1 MAIKKNIKLT
11 IIKSIHT
18 LIWFFFNVVIF
29 YMLYAVVTN
38 RIDQWLWIGYGFFI
52 LEGIILLVFKFFCP
66 LTLLARRYSD
76 SGKANFDIYLPEWL
90 AKNNKLIYL
99 SLLFVIFLITI
110 YRLIP

>member
-1 MAIKKNIKLT
+1 MAIKKNTKLI

-29 YMLYAVVTN
+29 YMLYAVVAN

-52 LEGIILLVFKFFCP
+52 LEGIILLIFKFFCP

-90 AKNNKLIYL
+90 AKNNKLIYT